1 MGSVVSVVHHCTASI
16 IMDIDRVIMMSSQDT
31 HGSLLNRVYELQCI
45 REKELETMDL
55 TEQMSS
61 LSFSVSVPTV
71 SSSDASQ
78 TSHPEVDDISSNL
91 SHMCQA
97 EDSIMEDSLSQEE
110 VELEDKFSQARA
122 RSDPVYIHQ
131 KQQQLQL
138 QLQQQQQLQLQ
149 QQQQLQLQEQQQLQQ
164 QLQHQHQQQQL
175 QLQPQYHPS
184 LVSHQQCHYQ
194 PL

>member
-78 TSHPEVDDISSNL
+78 TSHPQVYDLSSNL
-91 SHMCQA
+91 SHMCQV
-97 EDSIMEDSLSQEE
+97 EDSLNQEE
-110 VELEDKFSQARA
+110 VELEDKFSQAIA

-131 KQQQLQL
+131 Q
-138 QLQQQQQLQLQ
+138 
-149 QQQQLQLQEQQQLQQ
+149 
-164 QLQHQHQQQQL
+164 
-175 QLQPQYHPS
+175 
-184 LVSHQQCHYQ
+184 
-194 PL
+194 

>member
-78 TSHPEVDDISSNL
+78 TSHPQVDDLSSNL
-91 SHMCQA
+91 SHMCQV
-97 EDSIMEDSLSQEE
+97 EDSVMEDCLSQEE

-131 KQQQLQL
+131 QQQLQL

-149 QQQQLQLQEQQQLQQ
+149 QQQ
-164 QLQHQHQQQQL
+164 L

-184 LVSHQQCHYQ
+184 LVSHQQRHY
-194 PL
+194 

>member
-1 MGSVVSVVHHCTASI
+1 MG
-16 IMDIDRVIMMSSQDT
+16 RVIMMSSQDT

-78 TSHPEVDDISSNL
+78 TSHPQVDDLSSNL
-91 SHMCQA
+91 SHMCQV
-97 EDSIMEDSLSQEE
+97 EDSMMEDSLSQEE

-131 KQQQLQL
+131 QLQL
-138 QLQQQQQLQLQ
+138 QQQQLQLQ
-149 QQQQLQLQEQQQLQQ
+149 QQQQLQQQLQ
-164 QLQHQHQQQQL
+164 LQHQQQQL
-175 QLQPQYHPS
+175 QLQPQYHP
-184 LVSHQQCHYQ
+184 
-194 PL
+194 

>member
-16 IMDIDRVIMMSSQDT
+16 IMDIDRVIMMSSQDI

-78 TSHPEVDDISSNL
+78 TSHPQVDDLSSNL
-91 SHMCQA
+91 SHMCQV
-97 EDSIMEDSLSQEE
+97 EDSVMEDCLSQEE

-131 KQQQLQL
+131 QQQLQL

-149 QQQQLQLQEQQQLQQ
+149 QQQQ
-164 QLQHQHQQQQL
+164 QL

-184 LVSHQQCHYQ
+184 LVSHQQCYYQ

>member
-78 TSHPEVDDISSNL
+78 TSHPQVDDLSSNL
-91 SHMCQA
+91 SHMCQV
-97 EDSIMEDSLSQEE
+97 EDSVMEDSLSQEE

-131 KQQQLQL
+131 QQQLQL
-138 QLQQQQQLQLQ
+138 QLQQ
-149 QQQQLQLQEQQQLQQ
+149 QQQLQQ

>member
-1 MGSVVSVVHHCTASI
+1 
-16 IMDIDRVIMMSSQDT
+16 MSSQDT

-45 REKELETMDL
+45 REKELETLDL

-78 TSHPEVDDISSNL
+78 TSHPQVDNLSSNL
-91 SHMCQA
+91 SHMCQV
-97 EDSIMEDSLSQEE
+97 EDSMMEDSL
-110 VELEDKFSQARA
+110 SQARA

-131 KQQQLQL
+131 QQQLQL

-149 QQQQLQLQEQQQLQQ
+149 QQQQLRQQLQ
-164 QLQHQHQQQQL
+164 LQHQQQQL

>member
-149 QQQQLQLQEQQQLQQ
+149 QQQQLQQ
-164 QLQHQHQQQQL
+164 QLQHRHQQQQL

>member
-1 MGSVVSVVHHCTASI
+1 MGSVVSVVPHCTASI
-16 IMDIDRVIMMSSQDT
+16 NMDIDRVIMMSSQDT

-78 TSHPEVDDISSNL
+78 TSHPQVDDLSSNL

-97 EDSIMEDSLSQEE
+97 EDSMMEDSLSQE

-131 KQQQLQL
+131 QLQL
-138 QLQQQQQLQLQ
+138 QR
-149 QQQQLQLQEQQQLQQ
+149 QQLQQ
-164 QLQHQHQQQQL
+164 QLQLQHQQQQL

-184 LVSHQQCHYQ
+184 LVSHQQ
-194 PL
+194 

>member
-71 SSSDASQ
+71 SSSDDSQ
-78 TSHPEVDDISSNL
+78 TSHPEADDI
-91 SHMCQA
+91 
-97 EDSIMEDSLSQEE
+97 IMEDSLSQEE
-110 VELEDKFSQARA
+110 VELDDKFSQARA
-122 RSDPVYIHQ
+122 RSDPVYI
-131 KQQQLQL
+131 
-138 QLQQQQQLQLQ
+138 
-149 QQQQLQLQEQQQLQQ
+149 
-164 QLQHQHQQQQL
+164 
-175 QLQPQYHPS
+175 
-184 LVSHQQCHYQ
+184 
-194 PL
+194 

>member
-78 TSHPEVDDISSNL
+78 TSHPQVDGLSSNL

-97 EDSIMEDSLSQEE
+97 EASMMEDSLSQE

-131 KQQQLQL
+131 QLQL
-138 QLQQQQQLQLQ
+138 QQQQLQLQ
-149 QQQQLQLQEQQQLQQ
+149 QRQQLQQ
-164 QLQHQHQQQQL
+164 QLQLQHQQQQL

-184 LVSHQQCHYQ
+184 LVSHQQCHYH

>member
-110 VELEDKFSQARA
+110 AELEDKFSQARA

-149 QQQQLQLQEQQQLQQ
+149 
-164 QLQHQHQQQQL
+164 HQHQQQQL

>member
-1 MGSVVSVVHHCTASI
+1 
-16 IMDIDRVIMMSSQDT
+16 
-31 HGSLLNRVYELQCI
+31 
-45 REKELETMDL
+45 MDL

-71 SSSDASQ
+71 LSSDASQ
-78 TSHPEVDDISSNL
+78 TSHPQVDDLSSNL

-97 EDSIMEDSLSQEE
+97 EDSMMEDSLSQEE
-110 VELEDKFSQARA
+110 VDLEDKFSQARA

-131 KQQQLQL
+131 QQQLQL
-138 QLQQQQQLQLQ
+138 QLQLQ
-149 QQQQLQLQEQQQLQQ
+149 Q
-164 QLQHQHQQQQL
+164 QQQQL

-184 LVSHQQCHYQ
+184 LVSHQQCHYL

>member
-1 MGSVVSVVHHCTASI
+1 MGSVVSVVPHCTASI
-16 IMDIDRVIMMSSQDT
+16 NMDIDRVIMMSSQDT

-78 TSHPEVDDISSNL
+78 TSHPQVDGLSSNL

-97 EDSIMEDSLSQEE
+97 EDSMMEDSLSQEE

-131 KQQQLQL
+131 QQQLQL

-149 QQQQLQLQEQQQLQQ
+149 QQQQLQQLQ
-164 QLQHQHQQQQL
+164 LQHQQQQL

-184 LVSHQQCHYQ
+184 LVSH
-194 PL
+194 

>member
-78 TSHPEVDDISSNL
+78 TSHPQVDDLSSNL
-91 SHMCQA
+91 SHMCQV
-97 EDSIMEDSLSQEE
+97 EDSMMDSLSQEE

-131 KQQQLQL
+131 QQQLQL

-149 QQQQLQLQEQQQLQQ
+149 Q
-164 QLQHQHQQQQL
+164 QQQQL

>member
-78 TSHPEVDDISSNL
+78 TSHPQVDDLSSNL
-91 SHMCQA
+91 SHMCQV
-97 EDSIMEDSLSQEE
+97 EDSMMEDSLSQEE

-131 KQQQLQL
+131 QQQLQL
-138 QLQQQQQLQLQ
+138 QLQQQQQLQ
-149 QQQQLQLQEQQQLQQ
+149 QLQL
-164 QLQHQHQQQQL
+164 QHQQQQL

-184 LVSHQQCHYQ
+184 
-194 PL
+194 

>member
-78 TSHPEVDDISSNL
+78 TSHPQVDDLSSNL

-97 EDSIMEDSLSQEE
+97 EDSMMEDSLSQEE

-131 KQQQLQL
+131 QQQLQL
-138 QLQQQQQLQLQ
+138 QLQQQQQL
-149 QQQQLQLQEQQQLQQ
+149 
-164 QLQHQHQQQQL
+164 QHQQQQL

-194 PL
+194 P

>member
-1 MGSVVSVVHHCTASI
+1 MGIQCCQCCPSLHCEHHHGHR
-16 IMDIDRVIMMSSQDT
+16 RVIMMSSQDT

-78 TSHPEVDDISSNL
+78 TSHPQVDDLSSNL
-91 SHMCQA
+91 SHMCQV
-97 EDSIMEDSLSQEE
+97 EDSVMEDSLSQEE

-131 KQQQLQL
+131 QQQLQL

-149 QQQQLQLQEQQQLQQ
+149 QQQQLQQQLQ
-164 QLQHQHQQQQL
+164 LQHQQQQL
-175 QLQPQYHPS
+175 QLQPKYHPS
-184 LVSHQQCHYQ
+184 LV
-194 PL
+194 

>member
-31 HGSLLNRVYELQCI
+31 HGSLLNRGYELQCI

-78 TSHPEVDDISSNL
+78 TSHPQVDDLSSNL
-91 SHMCQA
+91 SHMCQV
-97 EDSIMEDSLSQEE
+97 EDSMMEDSLSQEE
-110 VELEDKFSQARA
+110 VELEDEFSQARA

-131 KQQQLQL
+131 QQQLQL

-149 QQQQLQLQEQQQLQQ
+149 Q
-164 QLQHQHQQQQL
+164 QQQQL